1 MDDKKSFIVFL
12 KFRGP
17 SQKSYR
23 HENQLTEN
31 IVREDD
37 GLE

>member
-1 MDDKKSFIVFL
+1 MDDKKCFIVFL
-12 KFRGP
+12 KFRVP
-17 SQKSYR
+17 SQKSYLNK
-23 HENQLTEN
+23 NQITEN